1 VIMSLTI
8 LPRRV
13 ALRSVAARSTPWAR
27 QFSTVVDDTFS
38 PVAPASAPPPPQARK
53 GRVLEEAVNA
63 TAPRYDWTKDEI
75 REVYNTPLME
85 LAFQAVWIILCTHWI
100 LWAIGTD
107 VVSRE
112 LSTDDSIRLLRCRCA
127 RL

>member
-1 VIMSLTI
+1 MSLTI

-13 ALRSVAARSTPWAR
+13 ALRSAARSTPWAR

-38 PVAPASAPPPPQARK
+38 PVAPASAPPAPPQPRK

-75 REVYNTPLME
+75 REVRCP
-85 LAFQAVWIILCTHWI
+85 C
-100 LWAIGTD
+100 
-107 VVSRE
+107 R
-112 LSTDDSIRLLRCRCA
+112 LSDLVGDDLERVMLL
-127 RL
+127 